1 MYYMSVSGFIPEEK
15 KIEFEQTCH
24 LTGTQIP
31 KTCAGFS
38 FRKDQNIQDTYR
50 FISYWSSLEALE
62 EFKASTPF
70 HMLIG
75 AISALGEL
83 IERRQVQFT

>member
-1 MYYMSVSGFIPEEK
+1 MYYMSVAGFIPDEK
-15 KIEFEQTCH
+15 KNEFEHTCH

-38 FRKDQNIQDTYR
+38 FRKDQYNQDTYR

-62 EFKASTPF
+62 DFKASTPF

-75 AISALGEL
+75 AISTLGEL
-83 IERRQVQFT
+83 IERKQIHFI